1 LNNKEKTYNIVKAQV
16 YYALNSRQYVKAM
29 KKDDDFFSS
38 RTGVGFKEKVKE
50 MFGLVTKLAKTKLD
64 IEMSAVC
71 MTGSDILS
79 MCLPLNDN
87 NADNDGDVNLSFY
100 SNTGQIV
107 AIICIIDE

>member
-1 LNNKEKTYNIVKAQV
+1 
-16 YYALNSRQYVKAM
+16 M

-79 MCLPLNDN
+79 KCLPLNN
-87 NADNDGDVNLSFY
+87 NER
-100 SNTGQIV
+100 
-107 AIICIIDE
+107 C